1 MTDQMDFAPE
11 GALSEVPCCALCF
24 TVPAAVLHLRLVAP
38 HDRPKHLRQ
47 RPVMRDAVLRG
58 VRVRGRDVGWPWACE
73 CECEHAGRWGA
84 LMYDDTA
91 QKLFRRHTGGQQL
104 GALVG
109 HAAQNV
115 VGFWVEAVLLPHL
128 VVLIN

>member
-1 MTDQMDFAPE
+1 MIMTDQMDFAPE

-24 TVPAAVLHLRLVAP
+24 TVPAAVLLDSLRVWCLMLVLYVYMVWCRHLRLVAP

-84 LMYDDTA
+84 LMYDD
-91 QKLFRRHTGGQQL
+91 
-104 GALVG
+104 V
-109 HAAQNV
+109 
-115 VGFWVEAVLLPHL
+115 
-128 VVLIN
+128 